1 MLKNGYLII
10 LFWAFSFVG
19 ASAQT
24 DSTIGLKAP
33 KSVRRDYKKL
43 AHFLCD
49 DLQGDA
55 QKVNAIY
62 NWVTHNIK
70 YDVAAMQKGDL
81 KRPEVKQVL
90 KRRKALCDG
99 YSDLFRDLCNEVGI
113 RALSI
118 SGYARDWM
126 FDDSDKFYMPR
137 HAWNVVA
144 IGDRWYPVDVTWGAG
159 VIGQFPNKIQRT
171 IKKAS
176 KNPIQQ
182 AGKLRFK
189 YRYNP
194 KWLMTA
200 PGEFRIKHLP
210 YDPLWQ
216 LTDSLMPLSVFEAGE
231 QSIAAFN
238 ETYGRP
244 MLDPKEVNR
253 FSSKPEHLRVIEEA
267 ERAYAYN
274 PRFHVS
280 MALRHHANAVDSI
293 ATLDKNAPPAIRNA
307 VVTQVKQELK
317 SAEKYVALQKK
328 SIATE
333 YSELKRKNKKKN
345 TEAKAYIRTV
355 DNNNKQAITRCKA
368 KISSSDK
375 KYKSL
380 QQKAGE
386 AIAAHKKIKPQN
398 FQSIK
403 TAVPEDDASSAR
415 LLSIEDSIKGRNAR
429 FGELQAAVKKE
440 QELVDQMEKENRNR
454 LDTLVSYLSLA
465 DSALIQETISRINL
479 EDNYDADVKKWSAM
493 YKQARMQQADTT
505 QRHYLASY
513 DSILVHYET
522 LRKAHNNYL
531 QQYRKNFKDL
541 EQYKRRNNSNVQ
553 LLAQYRQQMDNYI
566 NAYNAQLQMMSQQA
580 SYIKSNK
587 NLFEQLVKHYE
598 HQGKLATY
606 MKESEERRQ
615 KLEETNLTKKEA
627 FDEKENKYQKKLL
640 EEAAVK
646 AERYINKKGKR

>member
-1 MLKNGYLII
+1 MLKNSYLII
-10 LFWAFSFVG
+10 LFWAFSIGG
-19 ASAQT
+19 AFAQK

-49 DLQGDA
+49 GLQGDA
-55 QKVNAIY
+55 VKVNAIY

-81 KRPEVKQVL
+81 KRPTVKQVL
-90 KRRKALCDG
+90 KRKKALCDG
-99 YSDLFRDLCNEVGI
+99 YSDLFRDLCNEAGI
-113 RALSI
+113 RSLSI

-126 FDDSDKFYMPR
+126 FDDSDKFYTPR

-144 IGDRWYPVDVTWGAG
+144 IGDRWYPVDATWGAG

-171 IKKAS
+171 LKKAS
-176 KNPIQQ
+176 KNPFQQ

-200 PGEFRIKHLP
+200 PAEFRIKHLP

-216 LTDSLMPLSVFEAGE
+216 LTDSLMPLSIFEAGE
-231 QSIAAFN
+231 QSIAKFN

-253 FSSKPEHLRVIEEA
+253 FSDKPEHLRVIEEA
-267 ERAYAYN
+267 ERAYSYN

-280 MALRHHANAVDSI
+280 MALRHHANAIDSI
-293 ATLDKNAPPAIRNA
+293 ATLDKNAPAAIRNI
-307 VVTQVKQELK
+307 VVTQVKKELK
-317 SAEKYVALQKK
+317 TAEKYVALQKK
-328 SIATE
+328 SIVTE

-345 TEAKAYIRTV
+345 TEAKTYIRSI

-368 KISSSDK
+368 KISSSDT
-375 KYKSL
+375 KYKNL
-380 QQKAGE
+380 QQKAVS
-386 AIAAHKKIKPQN
+386 AIAAHKKIKQQN

-415 LLSIEDSIKGRNAR
+415 LLSIVDSIKGRNAR
-429 FGELQAAVKKE
+429 LGELQAALKKE
-440 QELVDQMEKENRNR
+440 QELVDNLETANRNR

-465 DSALIQETISRINL
+465 DSALIQETVSRINL
-479 EDNYDADVKKWSAM
+479 EDNYDADVKKWSGM

-505 QRHYLASY
+505 QRHYFAAY
-513 DSILVHYET
+513 DSVLVHYAA
-522 LRKAHNNYL
+522 LRKAHFNYIQL
-531 QQYRKNFKDL
+531 FQKNFKDL

-553 LLAQYRQQMDNYI
+553 LLAQYSQQMDNYT
-566 NAYNAQLQMMSQQA
+566 NAYNAQLETMSQHA
-580 SYIKSNK
+580 SYIKGNK
-587 NLFEQLVKHYE
+587 NLFQQLVKHYE
-598 HQGKLATY
+598 HQGKLANY
-606 MKESEERRQ
+606 MKESEEHRQ
-615 KLEETNLTKKEA
+615 KLEETNLTKKQA
-627 FDEKENKYQKKLL
+627 FDEKESKYQKKLL
-640 EEAAVK
+640 EEAVVK
-646 AERYINKKGKR
+646 AERYINKKEKR